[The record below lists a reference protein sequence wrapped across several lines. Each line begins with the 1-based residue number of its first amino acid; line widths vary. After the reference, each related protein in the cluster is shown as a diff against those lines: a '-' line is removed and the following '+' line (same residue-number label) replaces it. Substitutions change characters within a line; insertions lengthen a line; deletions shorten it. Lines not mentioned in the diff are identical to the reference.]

1 MASSHS
7 CTALPIDRTLELVS
21 DTLANSYCFDAT
33 GRVSAII
40 GEKNGLLAAPL
51 FDYRVMSED
60 SIEIL
65 HGNDR
70 TERWTGIRIDGDL
83 LHVERDGQ
91 PQTFTIRK
99 PAP

>member
-1 MASSHS
+1 M
-7 CTALPIDRTLELVS
+7 PIAPLLLDRTLDLVS
-21 DTLANSYCFDAT
+21 DTLVTSYHFGIS
-33 GRVSAII
+33 GRVSATI
-40 GEKNGLLAAPL
+40 GKKNGPMAAPL
-51 FDYRVMSED
+51 FNYRVVSDD

-65 HGNDR
+65 HSNER
-70 TERWTGIRIDGDL
+70 IERWTGIRVEGEL

>member
-1 MASSHS
+1 MASSPS
-7 CTALPIDRTLELVS
+7 CTTLPIDRTLDLVS
-21 DTLANSYCFDAT
+21 DTLVTSYHFGIS
-33 GRVSAII
+33 GRVSATI
-40 GEKNGLLAAPL
+40 GEKNGPLAAPL
-51 FDYRVMSED
+51 FNYRVVSDD

-65 HGNDR
+65 HSNER
-70 TERWTGIRIDGDL
+70 IERWTGIRVVGDL

>member
-1 MASSHS
+1 MASSPS

-21 DTLANSYCFDAT
+21 DTLANSYCFNAT
-33 GRVSAII
+33 GRVAATI
-40 GEKNGLLAAPL
+40 GKKNGPMAAPL
-51 FDYRVMSED
+51 FDYRVVSED

-70 TERWTGIRIDGDL
+70 IERWTRIRTDGNL

-91 PQTFTIRK
+91 PQTFAIRK